1 MTNERLPPPTYILG
15 RITALSD
22 GTAVIQ
28 PLHQETALL
37 YQQKIRALITT
48 AEEYANNPTRKTLGR
63 LLQVARTFAEN
74 T

>member
-15 RITALSD
+15 RVTALPN
-22 GTAVIQ
+22 GTTVIR

-48 AEEYANNPTRKTLGR
+48 AEEYANNPTEEALER
-63 LLQVARTFAEN
+63 LLQIARTFAEN